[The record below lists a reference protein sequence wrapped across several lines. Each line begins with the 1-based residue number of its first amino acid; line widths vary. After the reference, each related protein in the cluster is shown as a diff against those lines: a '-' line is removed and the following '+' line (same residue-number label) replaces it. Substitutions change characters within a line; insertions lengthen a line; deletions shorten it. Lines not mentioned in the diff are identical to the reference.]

1 MTTLVKICGLS
12 APETMNAALEAGAA
26 FVGLVFFAKSPRNVT
41 LKQAKTLAAQARGR
55 AKIVTLVVD
64 ADDALLD
71 AIAGD
76 VAPDLFQAHGKETPE
91 RMIDIRKRTGIPAY
105 KVVRVATLEHV
116 KAASA
121 FTSSPFILFDAM
133 PPEGAVLPGGNGLAF
148 DWTIL
153 KDAPRPFMLAG
164 GLTPDNVGEA
174 IRVTQADMVD
184 VSSGVESSPGVKDA
198 KLIAK
203 FIEAA
208 KVVHEQ
214 SFAPQLLPHRPR

>member
-1 MTTLVKICGLS
+1 MTLVKICGLS
-12 APETMNAALEAGAA
+12 APDTMEAALEAGAD

-41 LKQAKTLAAQARGR
+41 LRQAKTLAAQARGR

-91 RMIDIRKRTGIPAY
+91 RLIAMKKRTGIAVY
-105 KVVRVATLEHV
+105 KAVRVATADHV
-116 KAASA
+116 AAAQA
-121 FTSSPFILFDAM
+121 FTSSPFILYDAM

-148 DWTIL
+148 DWDIL

-164 GLTPDNVGEA
+164 GLNPDNIALA
-174 IRVTQADMVD
+174 IEKTQAAMVD
-184 VSSGVESSPGVKDA
+184 VSSGVESAPGVKDA
-198 KLIAK
+198 KRIAK

-208 KVVHEQ
+208 KAA
-214 SFAPQLLPHRPR
+214 S

>member
-1 MTTLVKICGLS
+1 MTLVKICGLS
-12 APETMNAALEAGAA
+12 APDSMEAALEAGAA

-41 LKQAKTLAAQARGR
+41 LKQAKSLAAHARGR

-64 ADDALLD
+64 ADNALLD

-76 VAPDLFQAHGKETPE
+76 VVPDLFQAHGKETPE
-91 RMIDIRKRTGIPAY
+91 RLLEMRKLTGIPAY
-105 KVVRVATLEHV
+105 KAVRVATVEHV
-116 KAASA
+116 QAAQA
-121 FTSSPFILFDAM
+121 FTSSPFILYDAM

-153 KDAPRPFMLAG
+153 KDVAQPFMLAG
-164 GLTPDNVGEA
+164 GLNPDNVAAA
-174 IRVTQADMVD
+174 IATTHAAMVD

-208 KVVHEQ
+208 KA
-214 SFAPQLLPHRPR
+214 SR

>member
-1 MTTLVKICGLS
+1 MTTLIKICGLS
-12 APETMNAALEAGAA
+12 APDTMDAALEAGAA

-41 LKQAKTLAAQARGR
+41 LKQAKTLAAHARGR

-64 ADDALLD
+64 ADNTLLD

-91 RMIDIRKRTGIPAY
+91 RLAEIKKLTGIPAY
-105 KVVRVATLEHV
+105 KALRVASVEHV
-116 KAASA
+116 KAAQA
-121 FTSSPFILFDAM
+121 FVSSPFILYDAL

-153 KDAPRPFMLAG
+153 KDAETPFMLAG
-164 GLTPDNVGEA
+164 GLTPENVGEA
-174 IRVTQADMVD
+174 IRVTGAAMVD

-208 KVVHEQ
+208 KAA
-214 SFAPQLLPHRPR
+214 S

>member
-12 APETMNAALEAGAA
+12 APDTMEAALEAGAA

-41 LKQAKTLAAQARGR
+41 LRQARALAEQARGR

-64 ADDALLD
+64 ADNALLD

-76 VAPDLFQAHGKETPE
+76 VAPDLFQTHGKETPE
-91 RMIDIRKRTGIPAY
+91 RLGEIKKRTGIAAY
-105 KVVRVATLEHV
+105 KALRVATVAHV
-116 KAASA
+116 KDARAYT
-121 FTSSPFILFDAM
+121 FSPFILYDAM

-153 KDAPRPFMLAG
+153 KDAAQPFMLAG
-164 GLTPDNVGEA
+164 GLNSDNVGQA
-174 IRVTQADMVD
+174 IATTQAAMVD
-184 VSSGVESSPGVKDA
+184 VSSGVESAPGVKDA

-208 KVVHEQ
+208 KAA
-214 SFAPQLLPHRPR
+214 S

>member
-12 APETMNAALEAGAA
+12 TPDTMEAALEAGAA

-41 LKQAKTLAAQARGR
+41 LRQAKTLAAQARGR

-64 ADDALLD
+64 ADNALLD

-76 VAPDLFQAHGKETPE
+76 VAPELFQAHGQETPE
-91 RMIDIRKRTGIPAY
+91 RLQETRKRTGIPVY
-105 KVVRVATLEHV
+105 KAIRVATTDHV
-116 KAASA
+116 KAALSY
-121 FTSSPFILFDAM
+121 TSSPFILYDAM

-148 DWTIL
+148 DWSIL
-153 KDAPRPFMLAG
+153 KDAPQPFMLAG
-164 GLTPDNVGEA
+164 GLNPENVAEA
-174 IRVTQADMVD
+174 IRTTGAVMVD
-184 VSSGVESSPGVKDA
+184 VSSGVESGPGVKDP

-208 KVVHEQ
+208 KL
-214 SFAPQLLPHRPR
+214 AR

>member
-1 MTTLVKICGLS
+1 MTTLIKICGLS
-12 APETMNAALEAGAA
+12 APDTMEAALEAGAA

-41 LKQAKTLAAQARGR
+41 LKQAKTLAAHARGR

-64 ADDALLD
+64 ADNTLLD

-91 RMIDIRKRTGIPAY
+91 RLAEIKKLTGIPAY
-105 KVVRVATLEHV
+105 KALRVASVEHV
-116 KAASA
+116 KAAQA
-121 FTSSPFILFDAM
+121 FVSSPFILYDAL

-153 KDAPRPFMLAG
+153 KDAGTPFMLAG
-164 GLTPDNVGEA
+164 GLTPENVGEA
-174 IRVTQADMVD
+174 IRVTGAAMVD

-208 KVVHEQ
+208 KAA
-214 SFAPQLLPHRPR
+214 S

>member
-1 MTTLVKICGLS
+1 M
-12 APETMNAALEAGAA
+12 EAALDAGAD

-64 ADDALLD
+64 ADNALLD

-76 VAPDLFQAHGKETPE
+76 VVPDLFQAHGKETPE
-91 RMIDIRKRTGIPAY
+91 RLVEMRKRTGIPVY
-105 KVVRVATLEHV
+105 KAVRVATVEHV
-116 KAASA
+116 KAAQA
-121 FTSSPFILFDAM
+121 FTSSPFILYDAM

-153 KDAPRPFMLAG
+153 KEAPKPFMLAG
-164 GLTPDNVGEA
+164 GLNPKNVAEA
-174 IRVTQADMVD
+174 IAATQASMVD
-184 VSSGVESSPGVKDA
+184 VSSGVESAPGVKDA

-208 KVVHEQ
+208 KAA
-214 SFAPQLLPHRPR
+214 S